1 MVSARLN
8 TQTKL
13 PRVIQLLRAPVGGLF
28 RHASDL
34 IREQHKLGLK
44 LGLICDS
51 TNADSRAA
59 SVLADLEPACELGIY
74 HVPMDRS
81 LGFSDVKTL
90 TEIAKICSN
99 LHPDI
104 IHGHGAKGGA
114 YARLVANHIG
124 AKSIYTPHGGS
135 LHFSARSPIG
145 FVYLSLEQILRGR
158 SDGIIFESQFG
169 ADSYVK
175 KIGKISCAYQI
186 IHNGLNEEEFLP
198 LSPNS
203 DAKTFVFLGELRK
216 LKGLEVLL
224 QAVYKLKSHRK
235 VSLLMAGSGPDAD
248 FLQRRIKELGLEECI
263 TLSSPIYPATDAFAQ
278 GKCVVMPSLAESF
291 PYVVLEAT
299 AAKIP
304 LLTTNVGGIPE
315 IFGPYADKLLT
326 PGNPDALADA
336 MAQFIE
342 APEQANKL
350 AEELHA
356 HVKQHFKIEAMVGD
370 VIHFYEQVL
379 IGTGVG
385 LQLKRVKN

>member
-1 MVSARLN
+1 MSARIKRQEN
-8 TQTKL
+8 L
-13 PRVIQLLRAPVGGLF
+13 PRVIQLLRAPFGGLF

-34 IREQHKLGLK
+34 IRAQHKLGLK

-51 TNADSRAA
+51 TKADSHAA
-59 SVLADLEPACELGIY
+59 AVLTELEPACELGIY

-81 LGFSDVKTL
+81 LGFSDLKTL
-90 TEIAKICSN
+90 TELARICSN

-104 IHGHGAKGGA
+104 LHGHGAKGGA
-114 YARLVANHIG
+114 YARLLANRIG

-135 LHFSARSPIG
+135 LHFSARSPVG
-145 FVYLSLEQILRGR
+145 FIYLTLEQILRGR

-169 ADSYVK
+169 ADSYVE

-186 IHNGLNEEEFLP
+186 IHNGLNNEEFSP
-198 LSPNS
+198 VSPNS
-203 DAKTFVFLGELRK
+203 DAKTFVFIGELRK

-224 QAVYKLKSHRK
+224 QAVSRLKSHRNM
-235 VSLLMAGSGPDAD
+235 SLLMAGSGPDAD
-248 FLQRRIKELGLEECI
+248 FLQHRIKTLGLEQCI
-263 TLSSPIYPATDAFAQ
+263 TLSPPIYPAIDAFAR

-291 PYVVLEAT
+291 PYVVLEAA

-304 LLTTNVGGIPE
+304 LLATHVGGIPE
-315 IFGPYADKLLT
+315 IFGPYANNLLP
-326 PGNPDALADA
+326 PGNADALADA

-342 APEQANKL
+342 APEPANKL
-350 AEELHA
+350 AEDLHA
-356 HVKQHFKIEAMVGD
+356 HVNQHFSIEAMVAD

-385 LQLKRVKN
+385 HQLKRVKN